1 MVATEETSLLTKTES
16 ARTDETTLDGSQFKC
31 EQPSLRQ
38 DIHDTIWLAGPIF
51 ASMLSWV
58 GMKTTDTA
66 LLGHVSA
73 NALAAAALSDL
84 WTMCTGVLVQG
95 GILSVLCSS
104 AVGAGNPKLAGIYL
118 QVSYFVLAGL
128 GLLVMISWWFTDKV
142 WLAFGSDPEI
152 ARMAGFYAQVL
163 AWSIPGQLIFSQLAQ
178 FFQAQRIMHPEVNS
192 SLVALSLNL
201 ILGLIFVLGIPIPNF
216 DGYGFK
222 ACPSVTTA
230 VVYIQ
235 VLFFYVVHIHINK
248 LHETCWGGWSYKEI
262 TWERIKT
269 FSDLVSAISSNYGSH
284 AKTG

>member
-16 ARTDETTLDGSQFKC
+16 GRTEDTTLDSSY
-31 EQPSLRQ
+31 SLQRKQ
-38 DIHDTIWLAGPIF
+38 HPLRKDIHDTIWLAGPIF
-51 ASMLSWV
+51 VSMLSWV

-73 NALAAAALSDL
+73 EALAAAALSDL

-95 GILSVLCSS
+95 GILSILCGS

-128 GLLVMISWWFTDKV
+128 GVLVMISWWFTEKI
-142 WLAFGSDPEI
+142 WLSLGSDPEI
-152 ARMAGFYAQVL
+152 AHMAGFYARVL

-192 SLVALSLNL
+192 SMVALILNL
-201 ILGLIFVLGIPIPNF
+201 TLGLIFVLGIPIPNF
-216 DGYGFK
+216 EGYGFP
-222 ACPSVTTA
+222 ACPTVTTT

-235 VLFFYVVHIHINK
+235 VLFFYIVYIRIQK
-248 LHETCWGGWSYKEI
+248 LHEECWGGWSYKEI
-262 TWERIKT
+262 TWERIKV
-269 FSDLVSAISSNYGSH
+269 FSDLVRACY
-284 AKTG
+284 